1 MSFDKVANGADTSAD
16 APGLV
21 SQRRARLS
29 ELDKYVAVHPGLA
42 CGIIERLGLVTLNV
56 INIQDP
62 TRKTNVVCDYIDGE
76 WRYVRAEDGCSLG
89 PADDPM
95 SVVGPIAVELG
106 AHLHVV
112 RCRAPHI

>member
-1 MSFDKVANGADTSAD
+1 MSFDKATNRADFSTD
-16 APGLV
+16 ALALV

-56 INIQDP
+56 INIRDP
-62 TRKTNVVCDYIDGE
+62 TRKTNIVCDFIDGE
-76 WRYVRAEDGCSLG
+76 WQYVWAEDGRSLG

-95 SVVGPIAVELG
+95 SVVGPIAAELG
-106 AHLHVV
+106 ARLQPVRNRAQHL
-112 RCRAPHI
+112 